1 MLFRHILFLLFV
13 VSFPL
18 SSYAK
23 DSYNPVTAWQV
34 APLSVGAFQSKK
46 PSLCVMTSK
55 FDDGTVIRFTGGKER
70 IPGFSIVGYYSS
82 DELALG
88 VSFLGTD
95 NMATEVRKLDDN
107 TIMGKFVD
115 SIAVYKILESSAYNA
130 PIIIN
135 FNGEEY
141 KYFGGDIKAGLLR
154 IASCLE
160 GGMNGNSMGK
170 KQASDNVGDNQ
181 INFEADI
188 TLSDKGVVVE
198 NHSKKQSHE
207 WEAKRGED
215 LRDVLYRWSQKAGT
229 DLIWSAE
236 GSVKLPE
243 DIGYDGDF
251 NEAVQALLYKVSRGA
266 MKGIMTDV
274 IEVPSSKNKIDEN
287 MDALPATPVQ
297 SEILGELGINNVAKK
312 EQKLSK
318 SEVKILPISNGET
331 KAHNGKKPVYIRRNN
346 INIGDASPVTVS
358 NRAKSIYD
366 SQKWIALKGASLHEV
381 LQAWSEDA
389 NLQVKWLLKNDYVL
403 RETVSTVSQF
413 DEALRVLLAQ
423 YNDIS
428 PRPVAKIY
436 YDKKTGS
443 GSVVIFNNV
452 PDM

>member
-13 VSFPL
+13 VFFPFN
-18 SSYAK
+18 SYAE

-34 APLSVGAFQSKK
+34 TPLSIGNIQGSK

-82 DELALG
+82 DELELG
-88 VSFLGTD
+88 VSFLGTE

-130 PIIIN
+130 PIIVN
-135 FNGEEY
+135 FNGEKY
-141 KYFGGDIKAGLLR
+141 KYFGGDIKAGLMR
-154 IASCLE
+154 IADCL
-160 GGMNGNSMGK
+160 NGNSNANNK
-170 KQASDNVGDNQ
+170 VAKQSSENAGDNQ
-181 INFEADI
+181 ISFEADI
-188 TLSDKGVVVE
+188 TLSDKGTVFK
-198 NHSKKQSHE
+198 NHSEKKSYE

-215 LRDVLYRWSQKAGT
+215 LKDVLSRWSKKAGT

-266 MKGIMTDV
+266 MKGVMTDI
-274 IEVPSSKNKIDEN
+274 IEVPSNKNKLDKN
-287 MDALPATPVQ
+287 MKALPAAPVQ
-297 SEILGELGINNVAKK
+297 SEILGELGMNNVVKK
-312 EQKLSK
+312 EGKVSK
-318 SEVKILPISNGET
+318 SEVKIVPISNGEI
-331 KAHNGKKPVYIRRNN
+331 KEHNGKRPVYVRRNN
-346 INIGDASPVTVS
+346 INIGNVSPVTVS
-358 NRAKSIYD
+358 NKAKSIYD

-389 NLQVKWLLKNDYVL
+389 NLQVKWLLKNDYAL
-403 RETVSTVSQF
+403 KETVSMTSQF
-413 DEALRVLLAQ
+413 DKALRTLLAQ
-423 YNDIS
+423 YRDLS